1 MTLVERLADEGDF
14 RMYLVGKDGGKKMSI
29 QGVGD
34 DVVKFLG
41 SVGRAKR
48 FDEILDDIFARID
61 TMPMRQNEMKRDKDC
76 NQASNSAPRLWV
88 NGTHDVIETGL

>member
-1 MTLVERLADEGDF
+1 MTLVERLADVGDF

-41 SVGRAKR
+41 RAGRARR

-76 NQASNSAPRLWV
+76 NQASNSAPRL
-88 NGTHDVIETGL
+88 